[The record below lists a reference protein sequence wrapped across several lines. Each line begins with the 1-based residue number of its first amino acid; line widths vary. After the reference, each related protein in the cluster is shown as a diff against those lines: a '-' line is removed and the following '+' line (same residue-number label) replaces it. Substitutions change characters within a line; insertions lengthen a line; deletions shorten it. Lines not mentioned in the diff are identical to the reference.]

1 MLTSPD
7 AGTVVPDRSAHQVLV
22 VDDDAGIRS
31 LLSYVLTEEG
41 HSVTEA
47 RNGAEALATLR
58 GAQARHCLAL
68 IDLMMPVMNGWE
80 LASHL
85 RDDPDLPRIPFV
97 LVSAYPLESWG
108 ARELGAASSLGKPV
122 DLDRL
127 LATVHEHCAAA

>member
-1 MLTSPD
+1 M
-7 AGTVVPDRSAHQVLV
+7 PDRSAHQVLV

-31 LLSYVLTEEG
+31 LLSCVLTDEG
-41 HSVTEA
+41 HAVSEA
-47 RNGAEALATLR
+47 RNGAEALAALR
-58 GAQARHCLAL
+58 GTQARPCLAL

-80 LASHL
+80 LAAHL

-97 LVSAYPLESWG
+97 LVSAYPLKSWD

-122 DLDRL
+122 DLERL